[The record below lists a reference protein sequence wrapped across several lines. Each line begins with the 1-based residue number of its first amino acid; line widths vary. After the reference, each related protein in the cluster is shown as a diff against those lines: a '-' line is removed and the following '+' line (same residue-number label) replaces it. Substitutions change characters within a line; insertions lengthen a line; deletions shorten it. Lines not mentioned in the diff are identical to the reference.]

1 MIKFF
6 RKIRQRLLMENR
18 FTKYLLY
25 ALGEII
31 LVVIGILI
39 ALQINNANERSK
51 SNEMV
56 ELYKKN
62 IVAELQADLEEIN
75 RLDSIIKVRKKSI
88 QDYIDYYEQD
98 NLDIEVLNQKID
110 SAQLSLS
117 DFNTKTY
124 TVQDLFTTGNL
135 KLFSP
140 TLKNAILEY
149 KNKQDQRIQ
158 TQLKINDFQITKFN
172 ELEKHI
178 DALYT
183 NGFSTKEHAEVKGW
197 ANNLDS
203 PQFRM
208 QNNYVAGFYEYYN
221 FQLASLEKAKENTTQ
236 LLELLQT
243 D

>member
-1 MIKFF
+1 
-6 RKIRQRLLMENR
+6 MENR

>member
-6 RKIRQRLLMENR
+6 RKIRQKLLSENK
-18 FTKYLLY
+18 FSKYLLY
-25 ALGEII
+25 AVGEIV

-51 SNEMV
+51 SSDMV
-56 ELYKKN
+56 DLYKKN
-62 IVAELQADLEEIN
+62 IISELQADIEEIN
-75 RLDSIIKVRKKSI
+75 RLDSLIKARKKSI
-88 QDYIDYYEQD
+88 QDYVDYYEQD
-98 NLDIEVLNQKID
+98 ELDIELLHDKIN
-110 SAQLSLS
+110 SAQLTLS

-140 TLKNAILEY
+140 ALKNAILEY

-178 DALYT
+178 DALYS
-183 NGFSTKEHAEVKGW
+183 NGFSTKEHSEVKGW

-208 QNNYVAGFYEYYN
+208 QNNYIAGFMEYYN
-221 FQLASLEKAKENTTQ
+221 FQLGSIENAKVNST
-236 LLELLQT
+236 ELLNQLQE

>member
-6 RKIRQRLLMENR
+6 RKIRQKLLSENK
-18 FTKYLLY
+18 FSKYLLY
-25 ALGEII
+25 AVGEIV

-51 SNEMV
+51 SSDMV
-56 ELYKKN
+56 DLYKKN
-62 IVAELQADLEEIN
+62 IISELQADIEEIN
-75 RLDSIIKVRKKSI
+75 RLDSLIKVRKKSI
-88 QDYIDYYEQD
+88 QDYVDYYEQD
-98 NLDIEVLNQKID
+98 ELDIELLHDKIN
-110 SAQLSLS
+110 SAQLTLS

-140 TLKNAILEY
+140 ALKNAILEY

-178 DALYT
+178 DALYS
-183 NGFSTKEHAEVKGW
+183 NGFSTKEHSEVKGW

-208 QNNYVAGFYEYYN
+208 QNNYIAGFMEYYN
-221 FQLASLEKAKENTTQ
+221 FQLGSIENAKVNSTDLLNQ
-236 LLELLQT
+236 LQE